1 MFFVAKLDVY
11 DDYAEEVRFR
21 RLFVCAE
28 NTLDA
33 TEKICNYYG
42 EGNIEFISLRPFSP
56 DDMLIFD
63 AHDDEAIE
71 CFETVVSI
79 LEKDIIW

>member
-1 MFFVAKLDVY
+1 MFFIAKLNVY
-11 DDYAEEVRFR
+11 NDFTEKVEFP

-63 AHDDEAIE
+63 AHDDKARE
-71 CFETVVSI
+71 CFETAISI
-79 LEKDIIW
+79 LEKNIIW

>member
-1 MFFVAKLDVY
+1 MFFIAKLNVY
-11 DDYAEEVRFR
+11 NDFTEKVEFP

-63 AHDDEAIE
+63 AHDDKARE
-71 CFETVVSI
+71 CFETAISI